1 MKFSVLWQLSWELVL
16 LLGDLKHAEALV
28 LLQKLI
34 LGPDLLPE
42 AVKLLLL
49 LLRTHVDARHGA
61 YELPH
66 LLELCF
72 ESIQVLVEIWAVL
85 VHAFDDIV
93 NQRQKGVILLLPAC
107 GGLRARSRRRRERG
121 DR

>member
-85 VHAFDDIV
+85 VHAMGS
-93 NQRQKGVILLLPAC
+93 KGWGVEGSQLAGAAHLYNGFL
-107 GGLRARSRRRRERG
+107 
-121 DR
+121 